1 MENESIASV
10 GEAAPIAADT
20 SQVEAPVSSNEAPV
34 ERSTPSTRREAL
46 DKAFA
51 SLDNSKPAQEVAKP
65 AENDAKA
72 KGERVRNPDGTF
84 APATADKSAT
94 ITPPDAGQ
102 VEVKPVEPVQPI
114 EDAPARFSP
123 DAKAAWK
130 NAPPAIRGEIK
141 RAITELEGGLQQKN
155 EKLQQFAGLE
165 QYVPLV
171 QQGGK
176 TIAQV
181 FENYVGFERMVRQNP
196 VQGTMHLLSNLGIS
210 ANEVAAAILGQEPSQ
225 QAAQSDRT
233 IYELRQHI
241 QRLEQ
246 QVGTVAQTFEQQQAA
261 EAMRMVEQF
270 KANKPRFDELRN
282 DMQFFMA
289 HGKASTLDEAYAL
302 AERLN
307 PGQQVTPQPAPAPA
321 QAAPSPI
328 PAAQT
333 RKAALSVTGSPAAGS
348 NPAARKGQSSRR
360 GALDA
365 AFASVG
371 LA

>member
-10 GEAAPIAADT
+10 GEAAPIAAET
-20 SQVEAPVSSNEAPV
+20 SQVSEAPVSSNEAPV
-34 ERSTPSTRREAL
+34 ERSTRREAL
-46 DKAFA
+46 DRAFA
-51 SLDNSKPAQEVAKP
+51 ALDKPDAPQEAAKAPDSDAKP
-65 AENDAKA
+65 

-84 APATADKSAT
+84 APLTADKSAT
-94 ITPPDAGQ
+94 ITPPDGQQ
-102 VEVKPVEPVQPI
+102 VEVAPVEPVQPV
-114 EDAPARFSP
+114 EDAPSRFSP

-130 NAPPAIRGEIK
+130 DAPPAIRGEIK
-141 RAITELEGGLQQKN
+141 RAISELEGGLQQKN
-155 EKLQQFAGLE
+155 EKLQQFAGLD

-196 VQGTMHLLSNLGIS
+196 VQGTMHLLSNLGLS

-233 IYELRQHI
+233 IYELRQ
-241 QRLEQ
+241 QLQQLQQ

-261 EAMRMVEQF
+261 EAMRMIEQF
-270 KANKPRFDELRN
+270 KANKPRFDELRT
-282 DMQFFMA
+282 DMQFFME

-302 AERLN
+302 AEKLN
-307 PGQQVTPQPAPAPA
+307 PLPQVTPQPAPAPV
-321 QAAPSPI
+321 QAVPAI

-348 NPAARKGQSSRR
+348 NPTLRKDPSSRR
-360 GALDA
+360 GALDN